1 MSSVCCR
8 SQRKERKTQ
17 SQSTRSDPVPEV
29 MWRRGT
35 LGGPGADGEGGSL
48 TNVSQPTNQKLTDCV
63 TEAEIK
69 SQLWDS
75 LIGVKYPNQPD
86 GTGIDE
92 KQKQD

>member
-1 MSSVCCR
+1 MGRGVLSLMYPSQQIRSS
-8 SQRKERKTQ
+8 
-17 SQSTRSDPVPEV
+17 
-29 MWRRGT
+29 
-35 LGGPGADGEGGSL
+35 A
-48 TNVSQPTNQKLTDCV
+48 DCV

>member
-1 MSSVCCR
+1 MGRGVLSLMFP
-8 SQRKERKTQ
+8 SQRI
-17 SQSTRSDPVPEV
+17 RSS
-29 MWRRGT
+29 
-35 LGGPGADGEGGSL
+35 A
-48 TNVSQPTNQKLTDCV
+48 DCV

-86 GTGIDE
+86 GTGIDG